1 MAPPPRSYLPIGIS
15 DFRKLRE
22 PGVLYVDKTHFVTDV
37 LASHR
42 EVELFPRPRRFG
54 KTVNLSTVRCFVERS
69 TEDRSALFE
78 GLSVWGSAEARAH
91 FQRYPVISLTFKDVK
106 SGTFE
111 EAFGSLRAQISAVF
125 HEHKELL
132 DGDLLGPE
140 HAAWCF
146 DPTGSTRARTM
157 SCGG

>member
-42 EVELFPRPRRFG
+42 EVELFPGRAAFKRSISPRFA
-54 KTVNLSTVRCFVERS
+54 VSVERS

-111 EAFGSLRAQISAVF
+111 EAFGSLRAQIPAVF
-125 HEHKELL
+125 H
-132 DGDLLGPE
+132 
-140 HAAWCF
+140 
-146 DPTGSTRARTM
+146 RAQGAPGR
-157 SCGG
+157 